1 MKSEATVAIVVSAEH
16 KKLLVSL
23 KDSLV
28 IRLVD
33 LSQVAFEIQE
43 LPDVIRVIVLLN
55 LSKGAKI
62 KKSTLKTRLDRVC
75 ASYGCITMNELDKAL
90 KEMSVEGLITEKDDS
105 VQLTSQGQR
114 LGKEW
119 ESLLLKK
126 EPIMEVVAG
135 LVDGSITS
143 LVVILS
149 AFIATFTAST
159 SFLGN
164 PKTVVF
170 AAFLTLSAVAITNF
184 SSFLLGGITE
194 DLADIMTL
202 QNLMNYSLSDI
213 PDKKERDKSLL
224 LVQKLFTLL
233 GKQIHR
239 SNLYAAVI
247 CGTTTF
253 LAGII
258 PIATYLALP
267 PIYNIVASLI
277 VVTAISGVFLARY
290 RSKKTRV
297 NWKITLA
304 ETLTIVIIA
313 TVASLILGVA

>member
-1 MKSEATVAIVVSAEH
+1 MS
-16 KKLLVSL
+16 
-23 KDSLV
+23 
-28 IRLVD
+28 
-33 LSQVAFEIQE
+33 FEIQE

-55 LSKGAKI
+55 LSKGASMR
-62 KKSTLKTRLDRVC
+62 KSALKSRIDKVC
-75 ASYGCITMNELDKAL
+75 VSYACVDVNELEKAL
-90 KEMSVEGLITEKDDS
+90 KEMASEQLIIDNGDTVKLTDQGLK
-105 VQLTSQGQR
+105 

-126 EPIMEVVAG
+126 DPILEIVAG
-135 LVDGSITS
+135 LVDGSVTS
-143 LVVILS
+143 IVVILS
-149 AFIATFTAST
+149 AFIAALTTKTAI
-159 SFLGN
+159 
-164 PKTVVF
+164 F

-224 LVQKLFTLL
+224 LVNKLFVLL

-239 SNLYAAVI
+239 SNLYAAII

-253 LAGII
+253 LAGSI
-258 PIATYLALP
+258 PIITYILLAYP
-267 PIYNIVASLI
+267 FNIALSLTMVAVI
-277 VVTAISGVFLARY
+277 AGVFLVRY

-297 NWKITLA
+297 NWKITLT
-304 ETLTIVIIA
+304 ETIAIVVIA
-313 TVASLILGVA
+313 TVASLVLGGIA

>member
-1 MKSEATVAIVVSAEH
+1 VS
-16 KKLLVSL
+16 
-23 KDSLV
+23 
-28 IRLVD
+28 
-33 LSQVAFEIQE
+33 FEIQE

-55 LSKGAKI
+55 LTKGAKL
-62 KKSTLKTRLDRVC
+62 KKTTLRNRINRVC
-75 ASYGCITMNELDKAL
+75 VSYCIDMSELDKAL
-90 KEMSVEGLITEKDDS
+90 KEMASEKLIEETEEY
-105 VQLTSQGQR
+105 VRLTSYGQK

-149 AFIATFTAST
+149 AFIATFTASS
-159 SFLGN
+159 SFLG
-164 PKTVVF
+164 TQSAVIF

-194 DLADIMTL
+194 DLNDIMTL

-224 LVQKLFTLL
+224 LVQKLFTVLS
-233 GKQIHR
+233 KEIHR
-239 SNLYAAVI
+239 SNLKAAII
-247 CGTTTF
+247 CGVTTF
-253 LAGII
+253 VAGII
-258 PIATYLALP
+258 PIATYLVLP
-267 PIYNIVASLI
+267 PYYNVGVSLVLVSAIV
-277 VVTAISGVFLARY
+277 GVFLVRY

-297 NWKITLA
+297 NWKITLL
-304 ETLTIVIIA
+304 ETLAIVIIA
-313 TVASLILGVA
+313 TIASLILGAA

>member
-1 MKSEATVAIVVSAEH
+1 
-16 KKLLVSL
+16 
-23 KDSLV
+23 
-28 IRLVD
+28 
-33 LSQVAFEIQE
+33 VAFEIQE
-43 LPDVIRVIVLLN
+43 LPDVIRIIVLLN

-62 KKSTLKTRLDRVC
+62 KKSTLKGKIDRVC
-75 ASYGCITMNELDKAL
+75 VSYTCVEMIELDKSL
-90 KEMSVEGLITEKDDS
+90 NEMSNEGLIRQEGDY
-105 VQLTSQGQR
+105 VQLTTQGQK

-135 LVDGSITS
+135 LVDGSVTS

-149 AFIATFTAST
+149 AFIATLTTTST
-159 SFLGN
+159 FLN
-164 PKTVVF
+164 NQAAIIF

-202 QNLMNYSLSDI
+202 QTLMNYSLSDI
-213 PDKKERDKSLL
+213 PDKKERDKSLI
-224 LVQKLFTLL
+224 LVTKLFTLL
-233 GKQIHR
+233 GKEIHR
-239 SNLYAAVI
+239 SNLYAAII

-253 LAGII
+253 VAGII
-258 PIATYLALP
+258 PIAAYLLLP
-267 PIYNIVASLI
+267 PIINIVVSLALVVAI
-277 VVTAISGVFLARY
+277 VGVFLVRY

-304 ETLTIVIIA
+304 ETLAIVIIA
-313 TVASLILGVA
+313 TVASLILGAA

>member
-1 MKSEATVAIVVSAEH
+1 
-16 KKLLVSL
+16 
-23 KDSLV
+23 
-28 IRLVD
+28 
-33 LSQVAFEIQE
+33 
-43 LPDVIRVIVLLN
+43 
-55 LSKGAKI
+55 
-62 KKSTLKTRLDRVC
+62 
-75 ASYGCITMNELDKAL
+75 MNA
-90 KEMSVEGLITEKDDS
+90 EGLIREEGEF
-105 VQLTSQGQR
+105 VQLTPQGQK

-135 LVDGSITS
+135 LVDGSVTS

-149 AFIATFTAST
+149 AFIATFTANTILSN
-159 SFLGN
+159 SDL
-164 PKTVVF
+164 VIF

-213 PDKKERDKSLL
+213 PDKRERDKSLL

-239 SNLYAAVI
+239 SNLYAAII

-253 LAGII
+253 IAGVI
-258 PIATYLALP
+258 PIATYLVLP
-267 PIYNIVASLI
+267 PYYNIIVSLI
-277 VVTAISGVFLARY
+277 LVSAIVGVFLVRY

-297 NWKITLA
+297 HWKVTLSETLA
-304 ETLTIVIIA
+304 IVVIA
-313 TVASLILGVA
+313 TVASLLLGSA

>member
-1 MKSEATVAIVVSAEH
+1 MSE
-16 KKLLVSL
+16 
-23 KDSLV
+23 
-28 IRLVD
+28 
-33 LSQVAFEIQE
+33 
-43 LPDVIRVIVLLN
+43 
-55 LSKGAKI
+55 
-62 KKSTLKTRLDRVC
+62 LDR
-75 ASYGCITMNELDKAL
+75 AL
-90 KEMSVEGLITEKDDS
+90 KEMSIEGLLVENDDT
-105 VQLTSQGQR
+105 VQLTSQGQK

-149 AFIATFTAST
+149 AFIAKLTSNTTFWV
-159 SFLGN
+159 N
-164 PKTVVF
+164 EKTVIF
-170 AAFLTLSAVAITNF
+170 AALLTLSVVAITNF

-213 PDKKERDKSLL
+213 PDKKERDKYLL

-239 SNLYAAVI
+239 SNLYGAI
-247 CGTTTF
+247 ISGTTTF

-258 PIATYLALP
+258 PIATYLSLP
-267 PIYNIVASLI
+267 SYYNIVVSLLE
-277 VVTAISGVFLARY
+277 VGVISGVFLARY

-304 ETLTIVIIA
+304 ETIAIVIIA
-313 TVASLILGVA
+313 TVVSLLLGAVPG